1 VTEVERSDA
10 RDLTGPQKA
19 AAILLTLGKPTAAQ
33 LMKHLTHGELRIVTL
48 AAARLGV
55 LPSDQIETLV
65 REFSSAY
72 SAGAALLGDASQARA
87 LLTDAVPGDQI
98 SDILAELGGA
108 SLGPDVWKS
117 MANLPD
123 ALLATFLKE
132 EHPLTAT
139 FVLAKLEPALS
150 ARVIAQLPRELRNQ
164 VLVRL
169 LSPPKVG
176 PGALALIE
184 DAVREALLGGAA
196 AARGEDNRAK
206 IADIIN
212 NLDAADAEDVMKAL
226 AGAKPQDARIVR
238 TMLFSFNDLTRLTQ
252 RARALLFDKLTTD
265 VIVLALRG
273 TDTDFREPVLSAM
286 ASRSRRLV
294 ESELANASSA
304 PAAEI
309 EKARRQIVKLVLV
322 MAQRGEIELPQ
333 SDDAAG
339 G

>member
-1 VTEVERSDA
+1 M
-10 RDLTGPQKA
+10 TGPEKA
-19 AAILLTLGKPTAAQ
+19 AAILLTLGKPGSAQ
-33 LMKHLTHGELRIVTL
+33 LMKHLTHAELRVVTL
-48 AAARLGV
+48 AAARLGAI
-55 LPSDQIETLV
+55 PSSKVEELV
-65 REFSSAY
+65 HEFSADFA
-72 SAGAALLGDASQARA
+72 AGANLLGDASQARE
-87 LLTDAVPGDQI
+87 LLTDSVPGDQI
-98 SDILAELGGA
+98 TDILAELGGA

-139 FVLAKLEPALS
+139 FVLSKLEPGLS
-150 ARVIAQLPRELRNQ
+150 ARVISLLPRELRNQ

-169 LSPPKVG
+169 LTPPKVAQ
-176 PGALALIE
+176 GALLLIE
-184 DAVREALLGGAA
+184 EAVRETLLGGAA
-196 AARGEDNRAK
+196 AARGEDNRAR

-212 NLDAADAEDVMKAL
+212 NLDATEAEDVMQAL
-226 AGAKPQDARIVR
+226 AGARPQDARIVR
-238 TMLFSFNDLTRLTQ
+238 TMLFAFNDLTRLSQ
-252 RARALLFDKLTTD
+252 RARALLFDKLTTE
-265 VIVLALRG
+265 VIVLALRN

-333 SDDAAG
+333 QEEPTAG
-339 G
+339 

>member
-1 VTEVERSDA
+1 MTEVERSDA

-19 AAILLTLGKPTAAQ
+19 AAILLTLGKPTASQ
-33 LMKHLTHGELRIVTL
+33 LMKHLTHGELRAVTL
-48 AAARLGV
+48 AAARLGAI
-55 LPSDQIETLV
+55 PSDQIQILV
-65 REFSSAY
+65 DEFSAAY
-72 SAGAALLGDASQARA
+72 TAGAALLGDASQARA
-87 LLTDAVPGDQI
+87 MLTDAVPSDQI

-150 ARVIAQLPRELRNQ
+150 ARVIGQLPRELRNQ

-176 PGALALIE
+176 AGALALIE

-212 NLDAADAEDVMKAL
+212 NLEAADAEDVMKTL
-226 AGAKPQDARIVR
+226 AATKPQDARVVR
-238 TMLFSFNDLTRLTQ
+238 TMLFAFADLTRLSQ
-252 RARALLFDKLTTD
+252 RARALLFDKLTTE

-273 TDTDFREPVLSAM
+273 TDGDFREPVLSAM

-294 ESELANASSA
+294 ESELANSSTA

-333 SDDAAG
+333 PEESAA
-339 G
+339 

>member
-1 VTEVERSDA
+1 VTEVANTEVQE
-10 RDLTGPQKA
+10 LTGPEKA
-19 AAILLTLGKPTAAQ
+19 AAILLTLGKPTASQ
-33 LMKHLTHGELRIVTL
+33 LMKHLTHSELRAVTL
-48 AAARLGV
+48 AAARLGAV
-55 LPSDQIETLV
+55 PSDRIEELV
-65 REFSSAY
+65 QEFSSAY
-72 SAGAALLGDASQARA
+72 AAGAALLGDASQARA

-123 ALLATFLKE
+123 ALLAAFLKE

-139 FVLAKLEPALS
+139 FVLAKLEPSLS
-150 ARVIAQLPRELRNQ
+150 ARVISLLPRELRNQ

-212 NLDAADAEDVMKAL
+212 NLDASDAEDVMQAL
-226 AGAKPQDARIVR
+226 AGARPQDARIVR
-238 TMLFSFNDLTRLTQ
+238 TMLFSFSDLTRLAQ
-252 RARALLFDKLTTD
+252 RARALLFDKLTTE

-273 TDTDFREPVLSAM
+273 TDNDFREPVLSAM

-333 SDDAAG
+333 QEETAA
-339 G
+339 